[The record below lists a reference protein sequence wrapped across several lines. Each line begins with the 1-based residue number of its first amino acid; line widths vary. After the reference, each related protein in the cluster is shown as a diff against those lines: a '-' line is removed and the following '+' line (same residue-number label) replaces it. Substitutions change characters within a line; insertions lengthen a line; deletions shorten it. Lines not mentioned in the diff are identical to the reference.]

1 MPADL
6 LDAEELVTL
15 LRVHSR
21 RLHRTLAANLQRA
34 TVVSR
39 KCAAAQ
45 PAQRDKSSCSTARQQ
60 PPLAGQ
66 VMYLRVE
73 HGADVCGSR
82 PTLRIDPHV
91 FARRAALCVRLSL
104 VDLEL
109 RGLATKDGAAF
120 FRGDLKHLQ
129 RD

>member
-21 RLHRTLAANLQRA
+21 RLHRALPANLQRA
-34 TVVSR
+34 TAVSR

-45 PAQRDKSSCSTARQQ
+45 PAQHDKSSCSTA
-60 PPLAGQ
+60 LAGQ

-73 HGADVCGSR
+73 HGSDVCGSR

-120 FRGDLKHLQ
+120 FRGYLKHLQ
-129 RD
+129 WD